1 MSSAVTE
8 GSHAE
13 SSGAFLARAYDLDL
27 IDDPGDLELYRALAR
42 RTGGPILELGV
53 GTGRLAI
60 PLASEGYEV
69 TGVDADPHMLER
81 AKRAWAA
88 DSRRGGALELV
99 EADLRDVSLD
109 GRFGLVI
116 LALNTLL
123 LVGDRDAQALGLR
136 TMAAHLRPRGVAVV
150 DIWLPAADDLALY
163 DGHTRLEWER
173 EIPDA
178 GERIAKTT
186 SARHDAATATVTL
199 TQWFD
204 VWPMAGGPLRRYSR
218 VDDLYLVGAT
228 ELVALAEAAGMVIE
242 RVAGDHQMGP
252 FGPGVERAV
261 LLGTL
266 V

>member
-1 MSSAVTE
+1 MPRTE
-8 GSHAE
+8 TA
-13 SSGAFLARAYDLDL
+13 GAFLARAYDLDL
-27 IDDPGDLELYRALAR
+27 IDDPGDLELYQALAR

-60 PLASEGYEV
+60 PLAAEGYEV
-69 TGVDADPHMLER
+69 TGVDADPYMLER

-88 DSRRGGALELV
+88 ARPGPGGALRLV
-99 EADLRDVSLD
+99 GADLRDVSLD
-109 GRFGLVI
+109 KHFGLVI

-123 LVGDRDAQALGLR
+123 LVGDRAAQSQALR
-136 TMAAHLRPRGVAVV
+136 SMAAHLRPTGVAVV

-163 DGHTRLEWER
+163 DGRTQLEWGRDDPE
-173 EIPDA
+173 A

-204 VWPMAGGPLRRYSR
+204 VWPMAGGLLRRYSR
-218 VDDLYLVGAT
+218 VDDLHLVGAT
-228 ELVALAEAAGMVIE
+228 ELVAMAEAAGMVIE